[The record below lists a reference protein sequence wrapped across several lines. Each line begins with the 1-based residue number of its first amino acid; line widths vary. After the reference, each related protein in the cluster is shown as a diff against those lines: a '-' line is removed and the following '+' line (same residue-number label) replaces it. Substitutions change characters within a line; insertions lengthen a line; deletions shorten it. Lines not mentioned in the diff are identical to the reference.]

1 MESSGQARFSSQGS
15 KHSILALHASF
26 SGVEVMS
33 HSSPSAQGLRW
44 QFSPWTIMHL
54 ASSVPGDTHC

>member
-1 MESSGQARFSSQGS
+1 MESSGQARFSSQETR
-15 KHSILALHASF
+15 HSMLALQASF
-26 SGVEVMS
+26 SGEEVTL
-33 HSSPSAQGLRW
+33 HSSPSAQGSRW

>member
-1 MESSGQARFSSQGS
+1 M
-15 KHSILALHASF
+15 LALQASF